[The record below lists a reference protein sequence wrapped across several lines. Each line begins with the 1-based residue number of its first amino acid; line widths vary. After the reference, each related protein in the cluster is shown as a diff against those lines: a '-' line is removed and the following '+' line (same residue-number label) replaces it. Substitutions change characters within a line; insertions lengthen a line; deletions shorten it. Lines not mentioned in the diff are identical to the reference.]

1 MKNKLIFYLV
11 FSFLQFFNFANVFAD
26 VDFKF
31 NIREIEIS
39 EEGNLYK
46 GIKRGTVSS
55 GNQIVINADEFE
67 YKKYK

>member
-1 MKNKLIFYLV
+1 MKNNLIFYLV

-31 NIREIEIS
+31 NIREIEIVKK
-39 EEGNLYK
+39 EIY
-46 GIKRGTVSS
+46 IKVSKRTVSS